1 MRTMKV
7 IGKFMNRSVLR
18 KQEKLYISKHS
29 TAIVGELVSK
39 YLLLYCQAEAIVT
52 NAKMRDAHRLIKE
65 KYPVW
70 CTGFSPVGCF
80 NTKNEEPF
88 DKNIIEERMNAINGG
103 VMVCDDSGV
112 VIIEKDNL
120 TEKFYQKLEA
130 IEEQEDIWFDCIDR
144 RKWDTFDTVCLKK
157 YRDEK

>member
-1 MRTMKV
+1 
-7 IGKFMNRSVLR
+7 
-18 KQEKLYISKHS
+18 
-29 TAIVGELVSK
+29 
-39 YLLLYCQAEAIVT
+39 
-52 NAKMRDAHRLIKE
+52 MRDAHRLIKE

-112 VIIEKDNL
+112 VII
-120 TEKFYQKLEA
+120 
-130 IEEQEDIWFDCIDR
+130 
-144 RKWDTFDTVCLKK
+144 
-157 YRDEK
+157 